1 MNVRSGKHWMVS
13 FGPMA
18 MALALAGCAGNAGVD
33 DNGEVDAELSAQE
46 VALLPDPAGET
57 ETAPL
62 VAADAEPVDDD
73 AALFDDDEAIETEDL
88 MVDDDDDNRASRAVF
103 DASGLAGAG
112 TNAGGFE
119 EERLATTLP
128 PIATPDAAILKWG
141 IHPRASDALRS
152 IGVSASRI
160 MQTIGNA
167 AASAGTHAQDGTV
180 NGHPY
185 CAATDI
191 SVRGLSNTQI
201 RHLLEKLGRV
211 GFAAWFRWP
220 GHDGWP
226 SSEVRHIHA
235 VYANARMKSSLRS
248 QVRSW
253 LVGRN
258 GLVTNWIYQFYRWSA
273 TAKATVRHKF
283 AQSAGGTTNHGSSC
297 VVGGLY
303 CGGDKISGSSST
315 LYRCTGTGAPS
326 VVRHCSSGCRVNP
339 GANDSCR

>member
-1 MNVRSGKHWMVS
+1 MNVRNSNRWMAS
-13 FGPMA
+13 LGPITL
-18 MALALAGCAGNAGVD
+18 ALALAGCAGNASVD
-33 DNGEVDAELSAQE
+33 DSGEVDAELSAQE
-46 VALLPDPAGET
+46 AALLPDPAAET

-62 VAADAEPVDDD
+62 VLADAQPVDDD
-73 AALFDDDEAIETEDL
+73 AALFDDAEAIETEDV
-88 MVDDDDDNRASRAVF
+88 MVDDDTDGFENRAVV
-103 DASGLAGAG
+103 DALGASA
-112 TNAGGFE
+112 AGGIQQD
-119 EERLATTLP
+119 RLETSLP
-128 PIATPDAAILKWG
+128 PIATPDAALLKWG
-141 IHPRASDALRS
+141 LHPRASDALRS

-185 CAATDI
+185 CSATDI
-191 SVRGLSNTQI
+191 SVSGLSNTQI
-201 RHLLEKLGRV
+201 RNLLEKLGRV

-226 SSEVRHIHA
+226 SSEIRHIHA
-235 VYANARMKSSLRS
+235 VYANSRMKSSLRS

-258 GLVTNWIYQFYRWSA
+258 GLVTNWTYQFYKWSA

-303 CGGDKISGSSST
+303 CGGDKVSGSSST
-315 LYRCTGTGAPS
+315 LYRCTGTGAPT
-326 VVRHCSSGCRVNP
+326 VVRHCASGCRVNP